1 MQVQAIPPRL
11 EPPRPDLERETVR
24 LSRFATAMRAF
35 LVFMAALAL
44 GIAPCQ
50 AKRVALVVGN
60 DAYRHVSQL
69 RKAVTDA
76 NAVASALRALGFT
89 VRVAENQDRLSMSQT
104 LLAFDGAI
112 ERDDVA
118 FFFFAGHGFE
128 IAGQNYLLPT
138 DVPPAAEGEEELVKD
153 SAFAVDRIVDRI
165 QARGARTT
173 IVVLDACRNNPFA
186 RPGTRAVGGN
196 GGLAPL
202 VPPEGTFVLFSAGA
216 KQTALDALSEND
228 PDPNSVFTRHFVRDL
243 ALPGMSLVQ
252 LAKRTQSAVKQVA
265 AGVRHEQTPA
275 YYDEIVGD
283 VVLNE
288 RQGAVPDVQ
297 FAVLKPPAPELIAPR
312 PESPQPAP
320 SPAQP
325 VNAPL
330 ATFMRSNSGWSVSL
344 SFVDAVTAIS
354 WRLGDTGP
362 FKETG
367 FLDTLDPRTRRRLA
381 NPSFQLDVDTPA
393 IVIQVQAVDLN
404 GRLAGPFP
412 IAFDPAAELERGD
425 RRTLEMTAGSWLSFR
440 EFNGLLLYYTHL
452 LSYRCGIREVRI
464 GIDTTVPNQAVALAP
479 CDPMHPY
486 EIPANAR
493 PYLKLP
499 PSTKMISVELTYRD
513 GSVSETKT
521 FRR

>member
-1 MQVQAIPPRL
+1 MLVLA
-11 EPPRPDLERETVR
+11 
-24 LSRFATAMRAF
+24 FAV
-35 LVFMAALAL
+35 LVFSGTPSEA
-44 GIAPCQ
+44 
-50 AKRVALVVGN
+50 AKRVALVIGN
-60 DAYRHVSQL
+60 DAYRQVTPL

-76 NAVASALRALGFT
+76 NAVASALRGIGFA
-89 VRVAENQDRLSMSQT
+89 VLVAENQDRQSMSQT
-104 LLAFDGAI
+104 LLAFDSTI

-138 DVPPAAEGEEELVKD
+138 DVPPAIEGEEELVKD
-153 SAFAVDRIVDRI
+153 AAFAVDRIIDRM
-165 QARGARTT
+165 QAHGARTT

-216 KQTALDALSEND
+216 KQTALDAVSEND

-243 ALPGMSLVQ
+243 ATPGMNLVQ

-265 AGVRHEQTPA
+265 AAVRHEQTPA

-283 VVLNE
+283 FVLNE
-288 RQGAVPDVQ
+288 KPGQPLPEAQ
-297 FAVLKPPAPELIAPR
+297 LAVLKAPMPETIGPR
-312 PESPQPAP
+312 PEPPQPAP
-320 SPAQP
+320 APNQP

-330 ATFMRSNSGWSVSL
+330 ATFMRSNSGWSVAL
-344 SFVDAVTAIS
+344 SFIEPVIAIA
-354 WRLGDTGP
+354 WRLGETGP

-367 FLDTLDPRTRRRLA
+367 FLDTLDQRTRRRLA
-381 NPSFQLDVDTPA
+381 NPAFQLDADTPA
-393 IVIQVQAVDLN
+393 TIIQVRAVDLS
-404 GRLAGPFP
+404 GRATGPFP
-412 IAFDPAAELERGD
+412 IAFDPAAEIERGD
-425 RRTLEMTAGSWLSFR
+425 RRTLEMTSGSWLSFR

-452 LSYRCGIREVRI
+452 MSYRCGIREVRI
-464 GIDTTVPNQAVALAP
+464 GPDSTVPNRVIPLPP
-479 CDPMHPY
+479 CDPTHPY
-486 EIPANAR
+486 EIPANAQ

-499 PSTKMISVELTYRD
+499 PATKTVSVELTYRD